1 GHFAK
6 IESDI
11 SRLDQKVER
20 DISRLDQK
28 IEREISRLDQ
38 KVEMQVSELR
48 SHVDQRF
55 TNVEGS
61 LRLHNWMLGTILGF
75 IVAVFFKVFSHRHVL
90 SRKARLPRRKLL
102 YTPQMQPTRAR
113 FTLLRFAFA
122 LSAVTYLDRV
132 CIATAATSIREGL
145 HLNAVQM

>member
-1 GHFAK
+1 MTLRSRRELARKKRAASRAIADMEGPFAK

-28 IEREISRLDQ
+28 IE
-38 KVEMQVSELR
+38 MQVSELR

-55 TNVEGS
+55 TNVEGT

-75 IVAVFFKVFSHRHVL
+75 IVAVFFKVFSH
-90 SRKARLPRRKLL
+90 
-102 YTPQMQPTRAR
+102 
-113 FTLLRFAFA
+113 
-122 LSAVTYLDRV
+122 
-132 CIATAATSIREGL
+132 
-145 HLNAVQM
+145 